1 MVRVE
6 SRPFYCGQGPSRTYA
21 ERGCYLVR
29 MGACQRI
36 VPEGSVDIPEPFA
49 CIRFGRLFG
58 PTLAA
63 ALISFA
69 LGTLPR

>member
-6 SRPFYCGQGPSRTYA
+6 SRPFYCGQGSSRTYA

-29 MGACQRI
+29 MGASQRI
-36 VPEGSVDIPEPFA
+36 VPEGGLGIPKPFL

-63 ALISFA
+63 ILISFA
-69 LGTLPR
+69 SGTFPR